1 MIQNPILSGFYPDP
15 SLCRVGE
22 DFYLVNSTFAYF
34 PGLPVFHSK
43 DLVTWKQIGNAIDR
57 KEQLDFSGDGTS
69 RGLFA
74 PTIRHHNGVF
84 YIVCTH
90 IDKIGNFV
98 ITALDPAGP
107 WSDPVILGA
116 PGIDPTL
123 FFDDDGSV
131 WYVGNRPAP
140 EGEKYSGNWE
150 VWIQEVD
157 ISLILDKTG
166 RSSME
171 NSSGKSEYKTHAK
184 KTGEILIGPSKGI
197 WRGALRECIWPEG
210 PHIYKINGWYY
221 LLIAE
226 GGTGPDHA
234 VSVARCRTLDGV
246 WEGKKS
252 NPVVTHRHLGN
263 LADIVNVG
271 HADLFS
277 DPKGSWWMVLLASRP
292 YASSP
297 DNKVSN
303 LGRETFI
310 VPIRWQDEWPFIGC
324 KSGMIDAEYPSFME
338 ADECRTADDVIGCDH
353 FTMDA
358 LPLNYLQLRNPH
370 DKSYSLAAHKGCLR
384 LFTCGSSLRTSGITS
399 AVFRRQQ
406 HFSWQ
411 LSTHVSFNPS
421 SDDEKAGLVLY
432 QNENYQYRLEAG
444 IEGGKRKIE
453 LIKAAGASDET
464 IARVFTDFTDLY
476 LKVCARKQSL
486 SFYYGN
492 DKTSV
497 SLLADNC
504 DGSILSTEKAGGFV
518 GTVLG
523 MFASGKAASQNFAD
537 FHWFEYIPL

>member
-1 MIQNPILSGFYPDP
+1 MIRNPILSGFYPDP

-43 DLVTWKQIGNAIDR
+43 DLISWKQIGNAIDR
-57 KEQLDFSGDGTS
+57 EEQLDFSGDGTS

-74 PTIRHHNGVF
+74 PTIRYHNGVY

-107 WSDPVILGA
+107 WSNPVVLGA

-157 ISLILDKTG
+157 ISMVLEKTG
-166 RSSME
+166 IIE
-171 NSSGKSEYKTHAK
+171 KLNSLKSLYKTRSK
-184 KTGEILIGPSKGI
+184 KTGELLIGPSKGI

-271 HADLFS
+271 HADLFD
-277 DPKGSWWMVLLASRP
+277 DPSGSWWMVLLASRP
-292 YASSP
+292 YGNTFESR
-297 DNKVSN
+297 VSN

-310 VPIRWQDEWPFIGC
+310 VPIRWQDEWPFIGS
-324 KSGMIDAEYPSFME
+324 KSGMIDESYASFTE
-338 ADECRTADDVIGCDH
+338 SKEKSLSNDFIGCDH
-353 FTMDA
+353 FNYSA

-370 DKSYSLAAHKGCLR
+370 SKAYSLTAQKGCLR
-384 LFTCGSSLRTSGITS
+384 LFTCGDSLRSAGKTS

-411 LSTHVSFNPS
+411 TSAFFNFTPAA
-421 SDDEKAGLVLY
+421 DDEKAGLVLY
-432 QNENYQYRLEAG
+432 QNENFQYRLEAG
-444 IEGGKRKIE
+444 IEAGKKKIE
-453 LIKAAGASDET
+453 LIRAAGGADEVV
-464 IARVFTDFTDLY
+464 AKAFYSYSSVLLR
-476 LKVCARKQSL
+476 VCADKQNL
-486 SFYYGN
+486 SFYYGEH
-492 DKTSV
+492 KQ
-497 SLLADNC
+497 SLVLLCDNC

-518 GTVLG
+518 GTVIG
-523 MFASGKAASQNFAD
+523 IFASGKADSENYAD
-537 FHWFEYIPL
+537 FHWFEYVPL

>member
-1 MIQNPILSGFYPDP
+1 MIKNPILPGFYPDP
-15 SLCRVGE
+15 SLCRVGD

-43 DLVTWKQIGNAIDR
+43 DLVNWNQIGNAIDR
-57 KEQLDFSGDGTS
+57 DEQLDFSGDGTS

-74 PTIRHHNGVF
+74 PTIRYHNGVY

-107 WSDPVILGA
+107 WSNPVVLGA

-157 ISLILDKTG
+157 ICLILEKSGITAK
-166 RSSME
+166 
-171 NSSGKSEYKTHAK
+171 NSTIAKLYATHADK
-184 KTGEILIGPSKGI
+184 AGKPLIGTSKGI

-234 VSVARCRTLDGV
+234 VSIARCKSLDGV
-246 WEGKKS
+246 WEGKKA

-263 LADIVNVG
+263 TADIVNVG
-271 HADLFS
+271 HADLFN
-277 DPKGSWWMVLLASRP
+277 DPSGSWWMVLLASRP
-292 YASSP
+292 YGSSP
-297 DNKVSN
+297 ENRVSN
-303 LGRETFI
+303 LGRETFLI
-310 VPIRWQDEWPFIGC
+310 PIRWQDEWPFIAT
-324 KSGMIDAEYPSFME
+324 KSGMIEPSYPSFTE
-338 ADECRTADDVIGCDH
+338 SKEIIYNNSIGCDH
-353 FTMDA
+353 FNSSS

-370 DKSYSLAAHKGCLR
+370 PKAYSLTERKGCLR
-384 LFTCGSSLRTSGITS
+384 LFTCGDSLRTSGKTS

-411 LSTHVSFNPS
+411 SSAFFDFDPA
-421 SDDEKAGLVLY
+421 SDDDKAGLILY
-432 QNENYQYRLEAG
+432 QNEDFQYRIEAG
-444 IEGGKRKIE
+444 SEGGKKKIE
-453 LIKAAGASDET
+453 LIRASLGEDEVIVKA
-464 IARVFTDFTDLY
+464 FHDLSSIFVRAY
-476 LKVCARKQSL
+476 ANGQNL
-486 SFYYGN
+486 SFFYGES
-492 DKTSV
+492 KM
-497 SLLADNC
+497 SLKLLSSNC
-504 DGSILSTEKAGGFV
+504 DGTILSTEKAGGFV
-518 GTVLG
+518 GTVIGLY
-523 MFASGKAASQNFAD
+523 ASGKPQSANYAD
-537 FHWFEYIPL
+537 FHWFEYIPM

>member
-1 MIQNPILSGFYPDP
+1 MIQNPIMSGFYPDP
-15 SLCRVGE
+15 SLCRVGD

-57 KEQLDFSGDGTS
+57 EGQLDFAGDGTS

-74 PTIRHHNGVF
+74 PTIRHHNGVY

-107 WSDPVILGA
+107 WSDPVVLGA

-157 ISLILDKTG
+157 IGLILDKSGITK
-166 RSSME
+166 
-171 NSSGKSEYKTHAK
+171 NSKFSGAEKYKAHAQ
-184 KTGEILIGPSKGI
+184 KTGKPLIGQSRGI

-234 VSVARCRTLDGV
+234 VSVARCKTLDGV

-263 LADIVNVG
+263 IADIVNVG

-292 YASSP
+292 YGNN

-324 KSGMIDAEYPSFME
+324 KSGMIDEAYPSFAE
-338 ADECRTADDVIGCDH
+338 TSDSRTMDYLIGCDH
-353 FTMDA
+353 FNMSA
-358 LPLNYLQLRNPH
+358 LPSHYLQLRNPH
-370 DKSYSLAAHKGCLR
+370 EKAYSLTESKGSLR
-384 LFTCGSSLRTSGITS
+384 LYTCGAALRTSGVTS

-411 LSTHVSFNPS
+411 IASCLSFNPVS
-421 SDDEKAGLVLY
+421 NDEKAGLVLY
-432 QNENYQYRLEAG
+432 QNEDYQYRLEAG
-444 IEGGKRKIE
+444 IENGKRKIE
-453 LIKAAGASDET
+453 LIKAAGASDEC
-464 IARVFTDFTDLY
+464 IAREFFEFTDLY
-476 LKVCARKQSL
+476 LKVCAHKQNL
-486 SFYYGN
+486 TFYFGN
-492 DKTSV
+492 DKS
-497 SLLADNC
+497 SLHVLAENC

-523 MFASGKAASQNFAD
+523 MFACGKADSKNFAD

>member
-1 MIQNPILSGFYPDP
+1 MIKNPILSGFYPDP
-15 SLCRVGE
+15 SICRAGD

-43 DLVTWKQIGNAIDR
+43 DLASWEQIGNAIDR
-57 KEQLDFSGDGTS
+57 DSQLDFSGDRTS

-74 PTIRHHNGVF
+74 PAIRYNKGVF
-84 YIVCTH
+84 FITCTNV
-90 IDKIGNFV
+90 DKAGNFV
-98 ITALDPAGP
+98 ITADNPAGP
-107 WSDPVILGA
+107 WSDPVILDA
-116 PGIDPTL
+116 PGIDPSL

-157 ISLILDKTG
+157 IDLVLEKTG
-166 RSSME
+166 HRKV
-171 NSSGKSEYKTHAK
+171 SGKNTYKTHTVK
-184 KTGEILIGPSKGI
+184 NGKPLIGERRGI

-234 VSVARCRTLDGV
+234 VSIARSKTLGGV

-292 YASSP
+292 YGSGSE
-297 DNKVSN
+297 NRVSN
-303 LGRETFI
+303 LGRETFL
-310 VPIRWQDEWPFIGC
+310 VPIRWQDEWPFVGC
-324 KSGMIDAEYPSFME
+324 KSGMIDAEYESFTE
-338 ADECRTADDVIGCDH
+338 DRNTALQRTMYACEH
-353 FTMDA
+353 FDYET
-358 LPLNYLQLRNPH
+358 LPMHFIHLRNPQ
-370 DKSYSLAAHKGCLR
+370 DRMYSLKGHKGCLR
-384 LFTCGSSLRTSGITS
+384 LFTSGESLRTTGKTS

-406 HFSWQ
+406 HFSWAI
-411 LSTHVSFNPS
+411 SASMMFAPVSN
-421 SDDEKAGLVLY
+421 DEKAGLVLY
-432 QNENYQYRLEAG
+432 QNEDFQYRLEAG
-444 IEGGKRKIE
+444 IEDGRKKIE
-453 LIKAAGASDET
+453 LICASGGKDEVKAK
-464 IARVFTDFTDLY
+464 VFFDYSSLV
-476 LKVCARKQSL
+476 LKITADKQNL
-486 SFYYGN
+486 SFYYGSGQYN
-492 DKTSV
+492 LSV
-497 SLLADNC
+497 LCAGC

-523 MFASGKAASQNFAD
+523 MFASGKKESTNVAD
-537 FHWFEYIPL
+537 FQWFEYLPL